1 MRKKINFDFF
11 LGHPVHFLFQFLIF
25 LNFLCFHLYLNFR
38 NRHKTKS
45 GSHPRSTDD
54 VYKEVNYSTSAR
66 DIRAGPP
73 HYNYY
78 ISDTDS
84 VGDHIYE
91 VIDDNY
97 ESVIQKHLPTT
108 YCRCSDSS
116 YNSEVKY
123 PRNNC
128 RTSRSSN
135 VYMSQLP
142 GQCQAMAQPGSMPS
156 NLVTIKLDKFNTIKT
171 IHPENY
177 YRQFN
182 SLKTFKTHRNRNLT

>member
-1 MRKKINFDFF
+1 M
-11 LGHPVHFLFQFLIF
+11 
-25 LNFLCFHLYLNFR
+25 
-38 NRHKTKS
+38 
-45 GSHPRSTDD
+45 DD
-54 VYKEVNYSTSAR
+54 VYKEVNYSTSAL
-66 DIRAGPP
+66 DIRVGPP

-97 ESVIQKHLPTT
+97 DSVIQKNQAIISHTT

-116 YNSEVKY
+116 NVSEVKY
-123 PRNNC
+123 NRNNC
-128 RTSRSSN
+128 RQSRRSN
-135 VYMSQLP
+135 VYMSQIA
-142 GQCQAMAQPGSMPS
+142 GQCHSVPS
-156 NLVTIKLDKFNTIKT
+156 NDLVSIKLDKFDTI

-182 SLKTFKTHRNRNLT
+182 SLKTFKTHQNRHLT